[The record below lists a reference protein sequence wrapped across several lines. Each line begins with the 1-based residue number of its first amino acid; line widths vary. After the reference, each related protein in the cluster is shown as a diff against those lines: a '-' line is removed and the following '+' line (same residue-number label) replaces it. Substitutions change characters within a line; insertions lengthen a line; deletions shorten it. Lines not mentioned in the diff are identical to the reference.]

1 MSVVDSSFDDSGTI
15 NYRVYAIKHGVY
27 STASTTSRAFS
38 MPSFDV
44 SAMSVV
50 PDTNSY
56 HIQYNLPETRFLDHV
71 EIYKDAETTSGALA
85 RSGAALVYSG
95 RNPSYKYNIGSSDMD
110 KYHQFWVE
118 VVTV

>member
-1 MSVVDSSFDDSGTI
+1 M
-15 NYRVYAIKHGVY
+15 
-27 STASTTSRAFS
+27 
-38 MPSFDV
+38 
-44 SAMSVV
+44 
-50 PDTNSY
+50 
-56 HIQYNLPETRFLDHV
+56 